1 MQTAFHKPARGLILE
16 SVFTSASDMSRKIF
30 PLIPLGWAIRSKL
43 DAISK
48 VPIVTFPKLFLHG
61 NRDEIVPLDLGKK
74 LFDAAAKPKTFYI
87 IEGAGHND
95 TYIIG
100 GREYY
105 KVLDKFITDA
115 LKIPMT
121 SKKI

>member
-1 MQTAFHKPARGLILE
+1 
-16 SVFTSASDMSRKIF
+16 MSRKIF

>member
-1 MQTAFHKPARGLILE
+1 M
-16 SVFTSASDMSRKIF
+16 
-30 PLIPLGWAIRSKL
+30 
-43 DAISK
+43 
-48 VPIVTFPKLFLHG
+48 PIVTLPKLFLHG

-74 LFDAAAKPKTFYI
+74 LFDAAAEPKTFYI

-100 GREYY
+100 GPEYY